1 MAVRFFQRRCLLCL
15 DFLESG
21 RTVFWLPVVPHGG
34 MTACVRYEFSRGGVL
49 EILGF
54 LQVAVRPQLIERYD
68 RNAVIPGF
76 SWR

>member
-1 MAVRFFQRRCLLCL
+1 M
-15 DFLESG
+15 SI
-21 RTVFWLPVVPHGG
+21 
-34 MTACVRYEFSRGGVL
+34 MEFPEEMFL

-76 SWR
+76 TWR